1 MKNTSS
7 NIKAVAGI
15 LAIKNL
21 NVFPSSG
28 AADCLDY
35 TKPWAD
41 SFREAVRRSSVL
53 AAEAFGNEDGFRAGS
68 PGQYSLSQLSVPRF
82 QALGSGRYRLTGG
95 IFLWAGHLFSPGA
108 TFRVQGNDFH
118 IETPDL
124 IEVATAV
131 PAKMEKMKYDTYNA
145 AKLGEI
151 SDEVLKELDISLD
164 KSKLA
169 YAYLEDGEEGRTWED
184 LEEEEEEDG
193 FTAGYAEV
201 KYMSI
206 YAEGLTGGEPGRV
219 IAYKDKSDDS
229 YYTNHQFP
237 DLGFDASVFRG
248 LRARRKAHYD
258 QFLVEFVDTKQP
270 FAYVAIEI
278 FGQPATAD
286 KPELEHED
294 FRQRDVFAEMFDATS
309 KTELATHAEGEVVQ
323 TLRKIAAGK
332 L

>member
-28 AADCLDY
+28 SADCLDY
-35 TKPWAD
+35 TKPWVD
-41 SFREAVRRSSVL
+41 SFREAIRRSSVL

-145 AKLGEI
+145 ARLGEI
-151 SDEVLKELDISLD
+151 SDEVLKELDVSLD

-169 YAYLEDGEEGRTWED
+169 YAYLEDGEEGKTWED
-184 LEEEEEEDG
+184 LEDEDSDG
-193 FTAGYAEV
+193 FIEGYAEV

-219 IAYKDKSDDS
+219 IAYKDASDSS
-229 YYTNHQFP
+229 YKNYQTP
-237 DLGFDASVFRG
+237 DLGFDASVFRE
-248 LRARRKAHYD
+248 LEDSWKACYD

-286 KPELEHED
+286 KPKLEHEN
-294 FRQRDVFAEMFDATS
+294 FRQRDVFGEMFDTTS
-309 KTELATHAEGEVVQ
+309 KDELATHDPAEVVE
-323 TLRKIAAGK
+323 TLRKIAAGE

>member
-35 TKPWAD
+35 TKPWVD
-41 SFREAVRRSSVL
+41 SFREAIRRSSVL

-131 PAKMEKMKYDTYNA
+131 PAKMEEMKYDTYNA

-151 SDEVLKELDISLD
+151 SDEVLKELDVSLD

-193 FTAGYAEV
+193 FIAGYAEV

-229 YYTNHQFP
+229 YMNHQTP
-237 DLGFDASVFRG
+237 DLGFDASVFRE
-248 LRARRKAHYD
+248 LEASWKAHYD

-270 FAYVAIEI
+270 FAYIAIEI
-278 FGQPATAD
+278 FGQPAIAD
-286 KPELEHED
+286 KPELENED
-294 FRQRDVFAEMFDATS
+294 YRQRDVFGEMFDTAS
-309 KTELATHAEGEVVQ
+309 KDELATHDPAEVVE
-323 TLRKIAAGK
+323 TLRKIAAGE